1 MLLRMMA
8 KRNLDK
14 QKRRIT
20 DPPFCILISE
30 LIKRFALS
38 DFLASLR
45 PVGEECF
52 EALVGQR
59 MLDECL

>member
-1 MLLRMMA
+1 MLPSMMV
-8 KRNLDK
+8 KPNSDK
-14 QKRRIT
+14 QKRRIS

-45 PVGEECF
+45 PIGEECF
-52 EALVGQR
+52 EALVG
-59 MLDECL
+59 